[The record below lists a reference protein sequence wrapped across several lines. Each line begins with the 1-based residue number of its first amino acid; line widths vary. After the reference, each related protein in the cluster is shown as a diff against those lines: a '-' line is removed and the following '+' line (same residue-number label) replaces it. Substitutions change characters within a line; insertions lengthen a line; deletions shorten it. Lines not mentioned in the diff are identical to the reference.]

1 MSHLTDEA
9 RARTRAAQPTIDLGD
24 NSLEAIVAAN
34 PARRTVLKNG
44 LFGLSILP
52 MLGALAAC
60 DDDDDDSSS
69 PTPTPTPTPT
79 PAPSYGITF
88 APVAANMNDTVTV
101 PTGYTVQVLLKA
113 GDVLV
118 QCGTNHAWS
127 NRSDTPCMMAFVL
140 IDGNTKAR

>member
-101 PTGYTVQVLLKA
+101 PTAPFSAVYCTSTVALLQRA
-113 GDVLV
+113 SAHVISFS
-118 QCGTNHAWS
+118 TPWS
-127 NRSDTPCMMAFVL
+127 AAPLPSSV
-140 IDGNTKAR
+140 K